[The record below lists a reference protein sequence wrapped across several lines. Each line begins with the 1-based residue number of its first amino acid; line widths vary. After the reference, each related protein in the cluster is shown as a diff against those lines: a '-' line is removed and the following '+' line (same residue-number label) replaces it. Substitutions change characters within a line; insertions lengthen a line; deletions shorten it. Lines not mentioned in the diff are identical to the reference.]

1 MSQSVSFD
9 EGFEAPEFH
18 SDGLHKKCLNTAK
31 GAHINGNDTNCTC
44 NCEKL
49 WAECERLS
57 EIAKK
62 KNTIIN
68 QRRKEYE
75 RFMREK
81 KNFEDE
87 KKKAGGDFLG
97 GGNDREKDA
106 EIAYLEA
113 QLRKKEEENKKLT
126 KDLERVILEQ
136 KETLE
141 KMRDA
146 DNAFIGQNS
155 SQLNRLQDEISVL
168 KRENQVLEFKLE
180 RSEVDKKE
188 AVADAVRSQQVQAS
202 RVTGGPNGEITQEQ
216 LKAAINETY
225 DIEKKVYYAFNK
237 DLKKRLNFIANLI
250 EWDEWAD
257 VLIDGEDRKL
267 GTNRRGQRAQNTPRV
282 KDGELANEHWA
293 ASKSELSQMMMKVY
307 FPVID
312 IQEHD

>member
-18 SDGLHKKCLNTAK
+18 NDGLHKKCLNTAK
-31 GAHINGNDTNCTC
+31 GAHINGNDSNCVN

-49 WAECERLS
+49 WSECERLS

-87 KKKAGGDFLG
+87 KKKSGGNFG
-97 GGNDREKDA
+97 GGSNEEKDA

-113 QLRKKEEENKKLT
+113 TLRKKEEENKKLT

-146 DNAFIGQNS
+146 DNAFNGPNAT
-155 SQLNRLQDEISVL
+155 QLNRFQDEIQIL
-168 KRENQVLEFKLE
+168 KRENSVLEYKLDLAE
-180 RSEVDKKE
+180 
-188 AVADAVRSQQVQAS
+188 
-202 RVTGGPNGEITQEQ
+202 N
-216 LKAAINETY
+216 
-225 DIEKKVYYAFNK
+225 EKK
-237 DLKKRLNFIANLI
+237 
-250 EWDEWAD
+250 
-257 VLIDGEDRKL
+257 
-267 GTNRRGQRAQNTPRV
+267 
-282 KDGELANEHWA
+282 
-293 ASKSELSQMMMKVY
+293 
-307 FPVID
+307 
-312 IQEHD
+312 

>member
-18 SDGLHKKCLNTAK
+18 ADGLNKKCLNTAK
-31 GAHINGNDTNCTC
+31 DAHINGNDGNCNN

-49 WAECERLS
+49 WSECERLS

-75 RFMREK
+75 RFMRDK

-87 KKKAGGDFLG
+87 KKKSGDFGLG
-97 GGNDREKDA
+97 GSNDREKDA

-136 KETLE
+136 KKTLE
-141 KMRDA
+141 QMQDA

-155 SQLNRLQDEISVL
+155 NQLSDYQDQIAVL

-180 RSEVDKKE
+180 RAEKDVKQ
-188 AVADAVRSQQVQAS
+188 AVADAVRTQQVKSARS
-202 RVTGGPNGEITQEQ
+202 SGGPDGEITQEQ
-216 LKAAINETY
+216 LKSAINETY
-225 DIEKKVYYAFNK
+225 EIEKKVYYAFNK
-237 DLKKRLNFIANLI
+237 DLKKRL
-250 EWDEWAD
+250 
-257 VLIDGEDRKL
+257 
-267 GTNRRGQRAQNTPRV
+267 
-282 KDGELANEHWA
+282 
-293 ASKSELSQMMMKVY
+293 
-307 FPVID
+307 
-312 IQEHD
+312 